1 MKIDIKPKVT
11 SEFEGY
17 EYLIQIY
24 RLAEASNDLI
34 IELSFNYCTWFEANL
49 AAVLGAIVELLNE
62 SGKRVYIYH
71 VNPRVAL
78 VMRKNGFLCGFGYE
92 PAYDQHGTILRY
104 QQFTPKDD
112 DDFSNYIKTE
122 LLTKP
127 DFPKHS
133 KALGK
138 KISESIFELYE
149 NARTHGRCKKIHTC
163 GQYYPQKRIPRLD
176 VTIVDMGITI
186 KKNVSTFLKKN
197 CNGSEAIEW
206 ALAYG
211 NTTKTG
217 KISGGLGLDIM
228 FEFIKHNNGKV
239 QIISSDGY
247 WEFRRGETLKTN
259 FSKTFPGTIVNIEFS
274 LADNNSY
281 SLSEE
286 ISLDSIF

>member
-24 RLAEASNDLI
+24 RLAEASSDLI

-186 KKNVSTFLKKN
+186 KKNVSTFLNKN
-197 CNGSEAIEW
+197 CNG
-206 ALAYG
+206 
-211 NTTKTG
+211 
-217 KISGGLGLDIM
+217 
-228 FEFIKHNNGKV
+228 
-239 QIISSDGY
+239 
-247 WEFRRGETLKTN
+247 
-259 FSKTFPGTIVNIEFS
+259 
-274 LADNNSY
+274 
-281 SLSEE
+281 
-286 ISLDSIF
+286 